1 MQFTAWLFIFSVFI
15 DLQVEFNSSLIYNNL
30 DMKEKK
36 KLNTI
41 RKIEYKNKEAVF
53 LLIRG
58 LEVGVSA
65 GLVAVLYRYLLSF
78 AENRLMSVIEFV
90 KGSPLKISFWF
101 VILALLGVFVA
112 FVNKWEPLAAG
123 SGIPQITGE
132 VKGLVSHKWYRV
144 LFAKIIGGTTSVF
157 AGLSLGREGPSVQL
171 GGVAAKGVAK
181 ITGADKTTELRM
193 ISCGAGAGM
202 ASAFNAPLA
211 GTMFVL
217 EEIHH
222 TFDKNILFMGIVST
236 VTADYTSKLFFGQ
249 NTIFNYGKVS
259 FPLRYYWLLIIM
271 GVVLGVCGASYNVI
285 MLKTQQLFKK
295 MTKIPSYVKIPFVF
309 VLSGVVGLVLPQILC
324 GGHGMVEYLMNEQ
337 PTVKVMLGLLVAK
350 FLFGAICFACGAPG
364 GTLYP
369 LCILGTYIGAVF
381 GAVVINSFGLSETLW
396 NEFAVI
402 GMAGFFAAI
411 VRAPITGIVLVF
423 ELTGNMNNIL
433 PLATVALISY
443 ATANLMGIN
452 PFYESLLSGITVNE
466 NDKPKFTRRAE
477 KIIKSF
483 VIPVGSQLEN
493 KKIKEIDWG
502 RHALIITVERG
513 EESITPNGDVVLKSG
528 DEIVFLVSQRRY
540 DKDYNHLM
548 LLFETSE

>member
-1 MQFTAWLFIFSVFI
+1 M
-15 DLQVEFNSSLIYNNL
+15 N
-30 DMKEKK
+30 EKK

-41 RKIEYKNKEAVF
+41 RKIEYKNKEAIY

-78 AENRLMSVIEFV
+78 AENKLMNVIDYV
-90 KGSPLKISFWF
+90 KESPTRMTLW
-101 VILALLGVFVA
+101 LLVLMCLGIFVA
-112 FVNKWEPLAAG
+112 FINKWEPLAAG

-132 VKGLVSHKWYRV
+132 VKGLVSHRWYRV
-144 LFAKIIGGTTSVF
+144 LLAKIIGGTTSVF

-181 ITGADKTTELRM
+181 LTGADKTTELRM

-222 TFDKNILFMGIVST
+222 TFDKSILFMGIVST

-249 NTIFNYGKVS
+249 STIFNYGKVN

-271 GVVLGVCGASYNVI
+271 GVIMGVCGSAYNVI

-295 MTKIPSYVKIPFVF
+295 LQKVSSYIKMPCIFI
-309 VLSGVVGLVLPQILC
+309 LSGIVGLVIPQILC
-324 GGHGMVEYLMNEQ
+324 GGHQMVEYLINEH
-337 PTVKVMLGLLVAK
+337 PSVKIMLMLLVAK
-350 FLFGAICFACGAPG
+350 FLFGAICFASGAPG

-369 LCILGTYIGAVF
+369 LCILGTYIGAIY
-381 GAVVINSFGLSETLW
+381 GAVVINSFGLNENLW
-396 NEFAVI
+396 DEFVVI

-423 ELTGNMNNIL
+423 ELTGNMNNML

-443 ATANLMGIN
+443 ATANLMGVT
-452 PFYESLLSGITVNE
+452 PFYEALLNGISVNE
-466 NDKPKFTRRAE
+466 SDKPKFTRRAE
-477 KIIKSF
+477 KVIKTF
-483 VIPVGSQLEN
+483 VIPVGSDLEN

-502 RHALIITVERG
+502 KHILIITVERG
-513 EESITPNGDVVLKSG
+513 EESITPNGDVSLKSG

-540 DKDYNHLM
+540 AKDYGRLES
-548 LLFETSE
+548 LFVADE